1 MKYIPLII
9 HEIEFEF
16 TRSRGAGGQH
26 VNRTNSASLI
36 SWKPAETN
44 AFDPDRKARL
54 VEKLSRYLT
63 VEGAIIVRSEEFREQ
78 AQNKKKSLEKLD
90 RLIEQAFFVP
100 KKRIA
105 TKPSRSAK
113 RKRVDEKKHRSGFKE
128 TRRRVSED

>member
-9 HEIEFEF
+9 HEIDFEF

-26 VNRTNSASLI
+26 VNRTNSASLL

-54 VEKLSRYLT
+54 LEKLERYLT
-63 VEGAIIVRSEEFREQ
+63 VSGEVIIRSEEFRDQ

-90 RLIEQAFFVP
+90 RLIDQAFFIP

-113 RKRVDEKKHRSGFKE
+113 RKRVDEKKHRSTFKE
-128 TRRRVSED
+128 TRRKVTE